1 MDSEQDNAARTQLT
15 AILFLGCLVA
25 VLAMAA
31 CGREQAVAP
40 LPPAVTPLT
49 GQPGATIS
57 RSNFTSEPVAIPTP
71 ITVSATPAS
80 TPVPTGMPEPTPGPS
95 ATPTP
100 DPTATS
106 APTAT
111 PEPAPTPSPTPPPTV
126 ERRQSPVLQREREYG
141 YTIELPDNWTQGG
154 EGIYG
159 SATPWAQLTIS
170 SQMLP
175 VGYTVDQF
183 TQLVQGGLEKDWW
196 QAASLFE
203 VTGVDQL
210 KSASHPAKRIR
221 YRVQESPGCC
231 VLDVAELVMVAQI
244 LLGYPH
250 GFRARTW
257 MCEREAQTYA
267 QERDEMLISFQPV
280 TGEAGYYRQFIVANG
295 VTVKADGSVEPNAVE
310 AGADIVTSMLSGR
323 EDIARCMARQRAA
336 LAIIPRDQTATSLPE
351 FAYLAGTSDFTGR
364 RRDTYEIRGLGGVA
378 GQPVSSAAEEQ
389 LLGNWGP
396 QHPYYPYRGLV
407 ATHEFAHAI
416 QNLCF
421 TEEHEQWNKFYE
433 GALQAGLYPGTHMMA
448 DVMEFFA
455 VLSTAYFEVTD
466 ELRPDSDTRDGLKIR
481 FPGPFEALHE
491 IYAGATLP
499 EQYRTTSPHPTS

>member
-1 MDSEQDNAARTQLT
+1 
-15 AILFLGCLVA
+15 
-25 VLAMAA
+25 
-31 CGREQAVAP
+31 
-40 LPPAVTPLT
+40 
-49 GQPGATIS
+49 
-57 RSNFTSEPVAIPTP
+57 
-71 ITVSATPAS
+71 
-80 TPVPTGMPEPTPGPS
+80 MPEPTPGPS

-111 PEPAPTPSPTPPPTV
+111 PEPAPTPTPAHTATQTPEPTPTPTATPTPEPTPTPSPPV

-141 YTIELPDNWTQGG
+141 YTIALPGNWTQGG
-154 EGIYG
+154 EGTYG

-221 YRVQESPGCC
+221 YRVQESPEYC

-267 QERDEMLISFQPV
+267 QERDEMLVSFQPV
-280 TGEAGYYRQFIVANG
+280 TGEAGYYRQFMVANG

-323 EDIARCMARQRAA
+323 ADIARCMARQRAA
-336 LAIIPRDQTATSLPE
+336 LAIIPRYQTATSLPE
-351 FAYLAGTSDFTGR
+351 FAYLADTSDFTGR

-421 TEEHEQWNKFYE
+421 TEEHEQWNEFYE
-433 GALQAGLYPGTHMMA
+433 EALQAGLYPGTHMMA

-499 EQYRTTSPHPTS
+499 EQYRTTSPHPSS